1 MEDPRI
7 EPVSLPVDDNQ
18 STRTALVDR
27 LSSTEVCT
35 GSSLSSNGY
44 RTPAK
49 RSSGRRVTRF
59 SWTLNLNGI
68 IDIDQIEIT
77 IKDLHVFM
85 NKSVNID
92 DSIGAGGRVCK
103 KVCVFSRDSPGICSH
118 GLRPSAHKLFRVF
131 RLASNILCIIIC

>member
-1 MEDPRI
+1 MDRYRGNE
-7 EPVSLPVDDNQ
+7 SGLQ
-18 STRTALVDR
+18 QALVDR

-103 KVCVFSRDSPGICSH
+103 KVCVSVATRRDMLTWIETFGTQALQ
-118 GLRPSAHKLFRVF
+118 GLPTGV
-131 RLASNILCIIIC
+131 